1 METGGGG
8 RGEGG
13 EGRREGEKGIRYQS
27 QSGQDKTE
35 CEEELSWKGV
45 KLHRKL
51 FLSEIFLLILI

>member
-8 RGEGG
+8 RGEREEGG
-13 EGRREGEKGIRYQS
+13 KGIRYQS

-35 CEEELSWKGV
+35 CEEELSWKEV